1 MVRSFR
7 ECGKDSK
14 KAPGGHQRPLQN
26 TRKAKSEALPKLR
39 LRILY

>member
-14 KAPGGHQRPLQN
+14 KAPGGHQRPLQ
-26 TRKAKSEALPKLR
+26 KAKSEALPKLR